1 MCYWWCNQ
9 SRIMKQTNHLVQY
22 NTPPWSFSI
31 YDAMQQITVSFLCFM
46 CFDNAFFIMG
56 HIQSMTQLCT
66 FNNVLAWMRFRCV
79 SVLWISLSSYS
90 LSPHSFLSLS
100 LPTPSLS
107 PLSLSLSFS
116 LSLFKKK
123 WKKGKKSHNQA
134 GYLKYTWPAHFS
146 IDQKPFSNK

>member
-9 SRIMKQTNHLVQY
+9 SCIMKQTNHLVQY

-79 SVLWISLSSYS
+79 SVLWISLSSHS
-90 LSPHSFLSLS
+90 LSLPTPFSLS

>member
-79 SVLWISLSSYS
+79 SVLWISLSSHS

-100 LPTPSLS
+100 LSPPPLSLLS
-107 PLSLSLSFS
+107 PCLYLSLSLS
-116 LSLFKKK
+116 LKKNEK
-123 WKKGKKSHNQA
+123 RERRATIKQGILNTHGLHTSV
-134 GYLKYTWPAHFS
+134 
-146 IDQKPFSNK
+146 